1 MHPRDRPLHN
11 NLHSPV
17 TGTSSP
23 MKRSLLLLSLI
34 LAATILIAACT
45 QTAPQTARPV
55 TTESLPAQF
64 VSPAVTPGSLPISGG
79 TTAVPVSTPPAPA
92 VPAPATATPAPVVT
106 QPSGTPDPAFL
117 VDVNVPGKAWQGTT
131 VLADNHDTARPRI
144 VEVNM
149 RGEVT
154 WEYVLPADLKGYT
167 NPGLDVEPL
176 PNGNILFLLPRNGVY
191 EITRGKQIAWK
202 YLDPKV
208 SHDAD
213 RLPDGNT
220 LIAFGAFDT
229 TGDLQVK
236 EVNPRGQ
243 LVWSWRAKDAFN
255 RAPYLGISSEGWTH
269 TNAVTRLANGNTLV
283 SLRNF
288 NLMAEVD
295 PAGKLVRTLGEGIAE
310 GQHDPEVQP
319 DGNIL
324 FANHGQPQAAVLM
337 APNGTVLWQYD
348 ITDMKAWPLRDVNRL
363 PNGNTLI
370 TGADRILEVT
380 PGKETVWQLRLAN
393 VVFNTLQETASRGF
407 YKAVRV

>member
-1 MHPRDRPLHN
+1 
-11 NLHSPV
+11 
-17 TGTSSP
+17 
-23 MKRSLLLLSLI
+23 MKLPLLLLSLL
-34 LAATILIAACT
+34 LAGTVLLAACT
-45 QTAPQTARPV
+45 QSTPQAPPPV
-55 TTESLPAQF
+55 TTPSPPPPAE
-64 VSPAVTPGSLPISGG
+64 SPAVTAAPSPPVEV
-79 TTAVPVSTPPAPA
+79 TTSAVTP
-92 VPAPATATPAPVVT
+92 TPVVT
-106 QPSGTPDPAFL
+106 QPAGTPDPAFK
-117 VDVNVPGKAWQGTT
+117 VDVYVPEKAWQGTT
-131 VLADNHDTARPRI
+131 VLADNHDTTRPRI

-149 RGEVT
+149 LGEVT
-154 WEYVLPADLKGYT
+154 WEYVLPANLREYT

-176 PNGNILFLLPRNGVY
+176 SNGNILFLLPRNGVY

-202 YLDPKV
+202 YLNPKV

-220 LIAFGAFDT
+220 LIAFGAYDT
-229 TGDLQVK
+229 TEDLQVK
-236 EVNPRGQ
+236 EIDRRNM
-243 LVWSWRAKDAFN
+243 LVWSWQAKQAFN

-295 PAGKLVRTLGEGIAE
+295 RDGRLVRTLGEGLAE

-324 FANHGQPQAAVLM
+324 FANHGRPQAAVLM
-337 APNGTVLWQYD
+337 APNGTVLWQYE
-348 ITDMKAWPLRDVNRL
+348 IPDMKAWPIRDVNRL

-380 PGKETVWQLRLAN
+380 PEKEIAWQMKLAG
-393 VVFNTLQETASRGF
+393 VVFSSPQETASRGF

>member
-1 MHPRDRPLHN
+1 
-11 NLHSPV
+11 
-17 TGTSSP
+17 
-23 MKRSLLLLSLI
+23 MKLSLLFLSMLLAGTVLI
-34 LAATILIAACT
+34 GACT
-45 QTAPQTARPV
+45 QTAPQPAPPS
-55 TTESLPAQF
+55 TTESLP
-64 VSPAVTPGSLPISGG
+64 TPGESP
-79 TTAVPVSTPPAPA
+79 TTSVSTP
-92 VPAPATATPAPVVT
+92 TPAGAGPGDAIPGVT
-106 QPSGTPDPAFL
+106 QPAGTPDPSFE
-117 VDVNVPGKAWQGTT
+117 VDVFVPEKAWQGTT
-131 VLADNHDTARPRI
+131 VFPDNHDPARPRI

-154 WEYVLPADLKGYT
+154 WDYDLPADLRSYT

-176 PNGNILFLLPRNGVY
+176 PNGNLLVLFPRKGVY

-229 TGDLQVK
+229 LEDMQVK
-236 EVNPRGQ
+236 EVNPRGEI
-243 LVWSWRAKDAFN
+243 VWSWRAKDAFN

-269 TNAVTRLANGNTLV
+269 TNAVTRLPGGNTLV

-295 PAGKLVRTLGEGIAE
+295 RSGKLVRTLGEGIAE

-324 FANHGQPQAAVLM
+324 FANHGRPQAAVEM
-337 APNGTVLWQYD
+337 SPNGTILWQLGIPDQNAY
-348 ITDMKAWPLRDVNRL
+348 PVRDANRL

-370 TGADRILEVT
+370 TAADRILEVT
-380 PGKETVWQLRLAN
+380 PGKEVVWQLWLKG
-393 VVFNTLQETASRGF
+393 VVFSSPQEHASRGF